1 MRQRD
6 YKQSEAKY
14 EEGLIVKIGGR
25 KGVISGVY
33 RNAWDEWTY
42 MIDFDDGDSL
52 PHPER
57 DIQPLD
63 AARRPRLYKANL

>member
-33 RNAWDEWTY
+33 KNAWDEWTY
-42 MIDFDDGDSL
+42 MIDFDDGDTL

-57 DIQPLD
+57 DVAPVNEGT
-63 AARRPRLYKANL
+63 RPKLYKGNV